1 MEGSSAWVLESDWCN
16 LVGQALCEPAVCP
29 SCPDP
34 VQVLHPQEL
43 SLLHHVHQIGPCFAP
58 SSTVRIEG
66 CRAAVPVVGAT
77 ADARV
82 QDLTP
87 GPAFGVLGGLAP
99 SPTAR
104 VNACH
109 AARVPVSAKADAR
122 VQDLTPGPAIVG
134 VLGGLAPSP
143 TVRVNACHAGRVPV
157 GAKADARVQD
167 LTPGPAIGVLGGLAP
182 SPTMRVEDCHAVRV
196 PVVGAKADARV
207 QDLTPG
213 PAIGVLGGLAP
224 SPTACVKACRAD
236 RVPVVGAKA
245 DARVQDLTPGPAI
258 GVLGGLAPSPT
269 THEGFDAAR
278 FPVVGAMAD
287 ARVQDL
293 TPGPALG
300 VLGGFV
306 PNPPVGIEG
315 FRAARL
321 VGATADARV
330 QDLTPGPA
338 IGVLGVDPSPPLSL
352 EVEAASSVPFAEEEI
367 VRFVSSETRPL
378 VEALCQA
385 GLADRLPWQVWDEQ
399 RLLLA
404 GSAAVV
410 AGQAYWAHC
419 LAPKGPRQLSTA
431 PCNTSACALP
441 ADVQSFLQPIV
452 PTTWRRQALTQQGPF
467 LADDQV
473 AASLKCLASFTQRSV
488 IVLDPLMLQAAVA
501 HESHSILTTFLAGVQ
516 QPFEVISAF
525 CSHDHWVFVHW
536 HVSLGTVEAWT
547 SSTAKLHDADVAV
560 AHCVFGR
567 ALGLHARSFRF
578 HDAPARVESPN
589 LCGPLGLV
597 DLLCQ
602 LQGAE
607 PWAFEH
613 ACDTAAWVLAAFVA
627 SLDRDGH
634 VRQPVLLAGALHGA
648 GAHPLLVQGLAATLR
663 QKGVPA
669 EAASDRAQS
678 AICQLGAAAVQKAMT
693 SAQPWKQ
700 LKALA
705 NQAKPVFQ
713 WILPSELQ
721 VHIEARLASGDGP
734 SHRRA
739 QRKARSVSGPL
750 APSSKEVQAPR
761 PDQVEVPDGVF
772 IQAKGG
778 EALCALSLL
787 EVGPQAEGVVLVTPA
802 EALPYLA
809 LSSPVSKRALALLVL
824 GDICVSGATAPVSQV
839 RFQAQCVET
848 SEPMLLTATMIQI
861 GDVWVAKAVPTQVA
875 PLDVVDSTLVRVAC
889 FKDQWP
895 GVWRE
900 LIQAPV
906 RAILSQ
912 CPQLRT
918 CRALDCACPSWHGL
932 SGPGEPEALL
942 EVFGRQFLNENYK
955 GASPSE
961 AFVFNAILRIPS
973 QLVAPLQAA
982 SGQAGLY
989 FEPRGAD
996 LRAPSLQWTV
1006 VWLPRHS
1013 HAEALVKKQ
1022 AHTEVAGL
1030 ARVGERYGL
1039 RCLAAQA
1046 RELHSK
1052 VRPDAEYIPR
1062 EGAVTYHVGPWPF
1075 GSQRHTLAKTF
1086 RAISW
1091 PAIPQQPLPG
1101 GQGAG
1106 IWWVVQASERPG
1118 RSVIP
1123 TAQGEIL
1130 IVEQKARVVEAPRVP
1145 TVVASKSALRRLS
1158 ESRVE
1163 ADPLDVSD
1171 PWQQYLDG
1179 KASGQSQA
1187 LRGESS
1193 GSSGPRAQG
1202 VTQAEFQQL
1211 ARRLEESV
1219 GTQVATQVSQAHRSF
1234 DGEGWFSSSKGRC
1247 PRARSAAGHPE
1258 HVCGPDAA
1266 HRGAPWSE
1274 TPP

>member
-1 MEGSSAWVLESDWCN
+1 M
-16 LVGQALCEPAVCP
+16 
-29 SCPDP
+29 
-34 VQVLHPQEL
+34 
-43 SLLHHVHQIGPCFAP
+43 
-58 SSTVRIEG
+58 
-66 CRAAVPVVGAT
+66 
-77 ADARV
+77 
-82 QDLTP
+82 
-87 GPAFGVLGGLAP
+87 
-99 SPTAR
+99 
-104 VNACH
+104 
-109 AARVPVSAKADAR
+109 
-122 VQDLTPGPAIVG
+122 
-134 VLGGLAPSP
+134 
-143 TVRVNACHAGRVPV
+143 
-157 GAKADARVQD
+157 
-167 LTPGPAIGVLGGLAP
+167 
-182 SPTMRVEDCHAVRV
+182 
-196 PVVGAKADARV
+196 
-207 QDLTPG
+207 
-213 PAIGVLGGLAP
+213 
-224 SPTACVKACRAD
+224 
-236 RVPVVGAKA
+236 
-245 DARVQDLTPGPAI
+245 
-258 GVLGGLAPSPT
+258 
-269 THEGFDAAR
+269 
-278 FPVVGAMAD
+278 
-287 ARVQDL
+287 
-293 TPGPALG
+293 
-300 VLGGFV
+300 
-306 PNPPVGIEG
+306 
-315 FRAARL
+315 
-321 VGATADARV
+321 
-330 QDLTPGPA
+330 
-338 IGVLGVDPSPPLSL
+338 
-352 EVEAASSVPFAEEEI
+352 
-367 VRFVSSETRPL
+367 
-378 VEALCQA
+378 
-385 GLADRLPWQVWDEQ
+385 
-399 RLLLA
+399 
-404 GSAAVV
+404 
-410 AGQAYWAHC
+410 
-419 LAPKGPRQLSTA
+419 
-431 PCNTSACALP
+431 
-441 ADVQSFLQPIV
+441 
-452 PTTWRRQALTQQGPF
+452 
-467 LADDQV
+467 
-473 AASLKCLASFTQRSV
+473 
-488 IVLDPLMLQAAVA
+488 LDPLMLQAAVA

-567 ALGLHARSFRF
+567 ALGSHARSFRF

-739 QRKARSVSGPL
+739 QRKVRSVSGPL

-778 EALCALSLL
+778 ETLCALSLL

-895 GVWRE
+895 GVWRG

-955 GASPSE
+955 GASP
-961 AFVFNAILRIPS
+961 
-973 QLVAPLQAA
+973 
-982 SGQAGLY
+982 
-989 FEPRGAD
+989 
-996 LRAPSLQWTV
+996 
-1006 VWLPRHS
+1006 
-1013 HAEALVKKQ
+1013 
-1022 AHTEVAGL
+1022 
-1030 ARVGERYGL
+1030 
-1039 RCLAAQA
+1039 
-1046 RELHSK
+1046 
-1052 VRPDAEYIPR
+1052 
-1062 EGAVTYHVGPWPF
+1062 
-1075 GSQRHTLAKTF
+1075 
-1086 RAISW
+1086 
-1091 PAIPQQPLPG
+1091 LPG

-1106 IWWVVQASERPG
+1106 IWWVVQASERPD

-1163 ADPLDVSD
+1163 ADPIDVSD

-1202 VTQAEFQQL
+1202 VTQAEL
-1211 ARRLEESV
+1211 A
-1219 GTQVATQVSQAHRSF
+1219 
-1234 DGEGWFSSSKGRC
+1234 
-1247 PRARSAAGHPE
+1247 
-1258 HVCGPDAA
+1258 
-1266 HRGAPWSE
+1266 GAP
-1274 TPP
+1274 T

>member
-1 MEGSSAWVLESDWCN
+1 M
-16 LVGQALCEPAVCP
+16 
-29 SCPDP
+29 
-34 VQVLHPQEL
+34 
-43 SLLHHVHQIGPCFAP
+43 
-58 SSTVRIEG
+58 
-66 CRAAVPVVGAT
+66 
-77 ADARV
+77 
-82 QDLTP
+82 
-87 GPAFGVLGGLAP
+87 
-99 SPTAR
+99 
-104 VNACH
+104 
-109 AARVPVSAKADAR
+109 
-122 VQDLTPGPAIVG
+122 
-134 VLGGLAPSP
+134 
-143 TVRVNACHAGRVPV
+143 
-157 GAKADARVQD
+157 
-167 LTPGPAIGVLGGLAP
+167 
-182 SPTMRVEDCHAVRV
+182 
-196 PVVGAKADARV
+196 
-207 QDLTPG
+207 
-213 PAIGVLGGLAP
+213 
-224 SPTACVKACRAD
+224 
-236 RVPVVGAKA
+236 
-245 DARVQDLTPGPAI
+245 
-258 GVLGGLAPSPT
+258 
-269 THEGFDAAR
+269 
-278 FPVVGAMAD
+278 
-287 ARVQDL
+287 
-293 TPGPALG
+293 
-300 VLGGFV
+300 
-306 PNPPVGIEG
+306 
-315 FRAARL
+315 
-321 VGATADARV
+321 
-330 QDLTPGPA
+330 
-338 IGVLGVDPSPPLSL
+338 
-352 EVEAASSVPFAEEEI
+352 
-367 VRFVSSETRPL
+367 
-378 VEALCQA
+378 
-385 GLADRLPWQVWDEQ
+385 
-399 RLLLA
+399 
-404 GSAAVV
+404 
-410 AGQAYWAHC
+410 
-419 LAPKGPRQLSTA
+419 
-431 PCNTSACALP
+431 
-441 ADVQSFLQPIV
+441 
-452 PTTWRRQALTQQGPF
+452 
-467 LADDQV
+467 
-473 AASLKCLASFTQRSV
+473 
-488 IVLDPLMLQAAVA
+488 
-501 HESHSILTTFLAGVQ
+501 
-516 QPFEVISAF
+516 
-525 CSHDHWVFVHW
+525 
-536 HVSLGTVEAWT
+536 
-547 SSTAKLHDADVAV
+547 
-560 AHCVFGR
+560 
-567 ALGLHARSFRF
+567 
-578 HDAPARVESPN
+578 
-589 LCGPLGLV
+589 
-597 DLLCQ
+597 
-602 LQGAE
+602 
-607 PWAFEH
+607 AFEH

-739 QRKARSVSGPL
+739 QRKVRSVSGPL

-989 FEPRGAD
+989 YEPRGAD

-1022 AHTEVAGL
+1022 AHTEVVGL

-1091 PAIPQQPLPG
+1091 PAIPQQPLPAG

-1106 IWWVVQASERPG
+1106 IWWVVQASERPD

-1234 DGEGWFSSSKGRC
+1234 DGRLAGVEEKVGSLHQRVDAQEQGLQQVIQNMF
-1247 PRARSAAGHPE
+1247 AAQTQRIEELLG
-1258 HVCGPDAA
+1258 AKR
-1266 HRGAPWSE
+1266 HRE
-1274 TPP
+1274 Q